1 MKIHCLVLSILS
13 PLLSSCTDSS
23 ASSTDSNPFM
33 NVPHEVVSEGLQL
46 GIKNQQLHV
55 ISNDAQLA
63 SFAATASFPSAIPAI
78 NFDANDL
85 VAIATG
91 FPGCGGLRL
100 NNVSE
105 SADTLLVEIDK
116 IVPGPGVGCL
126 PVVLETGPY
135 ILVVV
140 PKKGKPV
147 SFSFAVKIV

>member
-1 MKIHCLVLSILS
+1 MKMLCLVLCILS
-13 PLLSSCTDSS
+13 PLLSSCTVSN
-23 ASSTDSNPFM
+23 ASSTDSNPVM

-63 SFAATASFPSAIPAI
+63 SFAATASFSSTIPAI

-105 SADTLLVEIDK
+105 NADTLLVEIDK
-116 IVPGPGVGCL
+116 TFSATIACAA
-126 PVVLETGPY
+126 VVSDFGPY

>member
-1 MKIHCLVLSILS
+1 MKILCLVLCILS

-23 ASSTDSNPFM
+23 ASSTDSSPVM

-63 SFAATASFPSAIPAI
+63 SFAATASFSSTIPAI

-105 SADTLLVEIDK
+105 NAETLLVEIDK
-116 IVPGPGVGCL
+116 TFSATIACAA
-126 PVVLETGPY
+126 VVSDFGPY